1 MRVITNMTDSPDS
14 GQLASV
20 RELGPTIAAAAD
32 EIERIRDIP
41 DALFDRLIERDL
53 FRLLVPRAY
62 GGAELDPP
70 RYVRILEEVAKSDAS
85 VAWCLGQNNVCAM
98 VAAYLE
104 PAAAREIFDSPRA
117 ILAWG
122 PGPGEARVTDSG
134 YLLSGRF
141 DFASGS
147 RHATWLGA
155 HVPVIE
161 ADGTRRVGADG
172 TAKLHTMLFPRA
184 EAQIHDTWRV
194 LGLRGTGSD
203 SYSVAGVQI
212 PEARTLVRDS
222 SASLRQQGAL
232 YVFAQSHL
240 YASGFAAVALGIGHA
255 CLDAFVSTL
264 RDTVPRG
271 ASRPRG
277 ANNVVQSEV
286 ARAEARLRSSRM
298 FLFGSLE
305 EIWSGVQH
313 SGALTDEQR
322 LTIRLASTWAIQQAR
337 EAVTAVYLAA
347 GALAIFESQ
356 PFERRLR
363 DIHALSQ
370 QMQGHAAH
378 FETVGQIRMGMA
390 PERPLFTF

>member
-1 MRVITNMTDSPDS
+1 MTKVDDPHGD
-14 GQLASV
+14 GYLLSV
-20 RELGPTIAAAAD
+20 RELGPAIASAAD

-41 DALFDRLIERDL
+41 EALFDRLIEHDL
-53 FRLLVPRAY
+53 FRLLLPRDY
-62 GGAELDPP
+62 GGAEIDPI
-70 RYVRILEEVAKSDAS
+70 RYMSILEEVAKSDAS
-85 VAWCLGQNNVCAM
+85 TAWCLGQNNVCSM

-104 PAAAREIFDSPRA
+104 PAVAMEIFDSPRA

-122 PGPGEARVTDSG
+122 PGPGEARVAPGG
-134 YLLSGRF
+134 YLLSGNF

-161 ADGTRRVGADG
+161 TDGSRRAGADG
-172 TAKLHTMLFPRA
+172 SAKLHTLLFPRS
-184 EAQIHDTWRV
+184 EAQVRDNWRV

-203 SYSVAGVQI
+203 SYSVAGALV
-212 PEARTLVRDS
+212 PESRTLVRDN
-222 SASLRQQGAL
+222 SAKRRQKGSL

-240 YASGFAAVALGIGHA
+240 YASGFASVALGIGQA
-255 CLDAFVSTL
+255 CLDAFVGTM

-271 ASRPRG
+271 ASRSRG
-277 ANNVVQSEV
+277 ANNVVQSDV
-286 ARAEARLRSSRM
+286 AQAEARLRSSRM
-298 FLFGSLE
+298 FLRGSLA
-305 EIWSGVQH
+305 EIWASVTR
-313 SGALTDEQR
+313 SGAISDEQS

-337 EAVTAVYLAA
+337 EAVTALYMAA

-356 PFERRLR
+356 PFERRFR

-378 FETVGQIRMGMA
+378 FETVGQMRMGMK

>member
-1 MRVITNMTDSPDS
+1 MRAMSNPSDAPES
-14 GQLASV
+14 GHLQSV
-20 RELGPTIAAAAD
+20 RELGPDIAAAAD
-32 EIERIRDIP
+32 EIERLRDIP

-53 FRLLVPRAY
+53 FRLLLPRAY

-70 RYVRILEEVAKSDAS
+70 QYVRILEEVAKSDAS
-85 VAWCLGQNNVCAM
+85 VAWCLSQNNVCSM

-122 PGPGEARVTDSG
+122 PGPGEARVTDGG
-134 YLLSGRF
+134 YLLSGKF

-161 ADGTRRVGADG
+161 ADGSRRTAADG
-172 TAKLHTMLFPRA
+172 SARLHTLLFPRSA
-184 EAQIHDTWRV
+184 AQVQDNWRV

-203 SYSVAGVQI
+203 SYSVAGLRV
-212 PEARTLVRDS
+212 PESRTLVRDS
-222 SASLRQQGAL
+222 SASLRQKGPL
-232 YVFAQSHL
+232 YVFTQSHL
-240 YASGFAAVALGIGHA
+240 YASGFASVALGIGQA
-255 CLDAFVSTL
+255 CFDAFVGNM

-271 ASRPRG
+271 ASRSRG

-298 FLFGSLE
+298 FLRGSLE
-305 EIWSGVQH
+305 EIWADVVR
-313 SGALTDEQR
+313 SGAMTDEQR

-337 EAVTAVYLAA
+337 EAVTALYMAA

-356 PFERRLR
+356 PFERRFR
-363 DIHALSQ
+363 DIHTLSQ

-378 FETVGQIRMGMA
+378 FETVGQMRMGM
-390 PERPLFTF
+390 PLERPLFTF

>member
-1 MRVITNMTDSPDS
+1 MTNVKD
-14 GQLASV
+14 LADGGHLQSV
-20 RELGPTIAAAAD
+20 RELGPAIAAAAD

-53 FRLLVPRAY
+53 FRLLLPREY
-62 GGAELDPP
+62 GGAEIDPP

-85 VAWCLGQNNVCAM
+85 TAWCLGQNNVCSM

-104 PAAAREIFDSPRA
+104 PAAAKDIFDSPRA

-122 PGPGEARVTDSG
+122 PGPGEARVTEGG
-134 YLLSGRF
+134 YLLSGNF

-161 ADGTRRVGADG
+161 ADGSRRTAADG
-172 TAKLHTMLFPRA
+172 TTRLHTLLFPRA
-184 EAQIHDTWRV
+184 AAQVRDNWRV

-203 SYSVAGVQI
+203 SYSVAGLQV
-212 PEARTLVRDS
+212 PESRSLVRDA
-222 SASLRQQGAL
+222 SAMRRQKGPL
-232 YVFAQSHL
+232 YAFTQSHL
-240 YASGFAAVALGIGHA
+240 YASGFASVALGIGQA
-255 CLDAFVSTL
+255 CFDAFVGTL

-271 ASRPRG
+271 ASRSRG

-286 ARAEARLRSSRM
+286 AQSEARLRSARM
-298 FLFGSLE
+298 FLRGSLE
-305 EIWSGVQH
+305 EIWSSVVR
-313 SGALTDEQR
+313 SGALTDEQQ

-337 EAVTAVYLAA
+337 EAVTALYMAA

-356 PFERRLR
+356 PFERRFR
-363 DIHALSQ
+363 DIHTLSQ

-378 FETVGQIRMGMA
+378 FETVGQMRMGMKL
-390 PERPLFTF
+390 ERSLFTF

>member
-1 MRVITNMTDSPDS
+1 MTNATDSLDAEHL
-14 GQLASV
+14 QSV
-20 RELGPTIAAAAD
+20 RELGPAIAAAAD

-53 FRLLVPRAY
+53 FRLLLPRAY
-62 GGAELDPP
+62 GGAEIDPL
-70 RYVRILEEVAKSDAS
+70 RYMRILEEVAKSDAS
-85 VAWCLGQNNVCAM
+85 TAWCLGQNNVCSM

-104 PAAAREIFDSPRA
+104 PAVAKEIFDSPRA

-122 PGPGEARVTDSG
+122 PGPGEARVTPGG
-134 YLLSGRF
+134 YVLSGNF

-161 ADGTRRVGADG
+161 ADGSRRAAADG
-172 TAKLHTMLFPRA
+172 SARLHTLLFPRA
-184 EAQIHDTWRV
+184 EAQVRDNWRV

-203 SYSVAGVQI
+203 SYSVAGVQV
-212 PEARTLVRDS
+212 PESRTLVRDS
-222 SASLRQQGAL
+222 SAQLRQKGPL

-240 YASGFAAVALGIGHA
+240 YASGFAAIALGIGQA
-255 CLDAFVSTL
+255 CFDAFVGTM

-271 ASRPRG
+271 ARRSRG

-286 ARAEARLRSSRM
+286 AQSEARLRSSRM
-298 FLFGSLE
+298 FLRGSLE
-305 EIWSGVQH
+305 EIWSGVVR
-313 SGALTDEQR
+313 SGAMTDEQR

-337 EAVTAVYLAA
+337 EAVTALYMAA

-356 PFERRLR
+356 PFERRFR
-363 DIHALSQ
+363 DIHTLSQ
-370 QMQGHAAH
+370 QLQGHAAH
-378 FETVGQIRMGMA
+378 FETVGQIRMGMK
-390 PERPLFTF
+390 PERSLFTF

>member
-1 MRVITNMTDSPDS
+1 MTSVHDPHDA
-14 GQLASV
+14 GLLQSV
-20 RELGPTIAAAAD
+20 RDLGPAIAAAAD
-32 EIERIRDIP
+32 EIERTRDIP
-41 DALFDRLIERDL
+41 DALFDRLIGRDL
-53 FRLLVPRAY
+53 FRLLLPREY

-70 RYVRILEEVAKSDAS
+70 QYVRILEEVAKSDAS

-122 PGPGEARVTDSG
+122 PGPGDARVAPGG
-134 YLLSGRF
+134 YVLSGKF

-161 ADGTRRVGADG
+161 PDGTRRVGADG
-172 TAKLHTMLFPRA
+172 SARLHTLLFPRA
-184 EAQIHDTWRV
+184 EAQIHDNWRV

-203 SYSVAGVQI
+203 SYSVPGVRV
-212 PEARTLVRDS
+212 PEARTLVRDN
-222 SASLRQQGAL
+222 AAALRQKGPL
-232 YVFAQSHL
+232 YVFTQSQL
-240 YASGFAAVALGIGHA
+240 YASGFASVALGIGQA
-255 CLDAFVSTL
+255 CFDAFVGTM

-271 ASRPRG
+271 ASRSRG

-286 ARAEARLRSSRM
+286 AQAEARLRSSRM
-298 FLFGSLE
+298 FLRGSLE
-305 EIWSGVQH
+305 EIWTGVTK
-313 SGALTDEQR
+313 SGAMTDEQR

-337 EAVTAVYLAA
+337 EAVTALYTAA

-356 PFERRLR
+356 PFERRFR
-363 DIHALSQ
+363 DIHTLCQ
-370 QMQGHAAH
+370 QLQGHAAH
-378 FETVGQIRMGMA
+378 FETVGQMRMGVKL
-390 PERPLFTF
+390 ERPLFTF

>member
-1 MRVITNMTDSPDS
+1 VTGLLS
-14 GQLASV
+14 SV
-20 RELGPTIAAAAD
+20 RELGPEIAAAAG
-32 EIERIRDIP
+32 EIERLRDIP
-41 DALFDRLIERDL
+41 EALFDRLIERDL
-53 FRLLVPRAY
+53 FRLLLPRAY
-62 GGAELDPP
+62 VGAELDPP
-70 RYVRILEEVAKSDAS
+70 QYMRILEEVAKSDAS

-104 PAAAREIFDSPRA
+104 PAAAKEIFDSPRS

-122 PGPGEARVTDSG
+122 PGPGEAHVAPGG
-134 YLLSGRF
+134 YVLTGRF

-161 ADGTRRVGADG
+161 ADGTRRMAADG
-172 TAKLHTMLFPRA
+172 TARLHTMLFPRA
-184 EAQIHDTWRV
+184 EAQVHDTWQV

-203 SYSVAGVQI
+203 SYSVAGVRI

-240 YASGFAAVALGIGHA
+240 YASGFGAVALGIGQA
-255 CLDAFVSTL
+255 CLDAFVATM

-271 ASRPRG
+271 ASRSRG

-305 EIWSGVQH
+305 EIWSGVQR
-313 SGALTDEQR
+313 SGAMTDEQR

-337 EAVTAVYLAA
+337 EAVTAIYMAA

-356 PFERRLR
+356 PFERRFR

-378 FETVGQIRMGMA
+378 FETVGQVRMGMA

>member
-1 MRVITNMTDSPDS
+1 MTGASDPHQT
-14 GQLASV
+14 GHLQSV
-20 RELGPTIAAAAD
+20 RELGPAIAAAAD
-32 EIERIRDIP
+32 EIERLRDIP

-53 FRLLVPRAY
+53 FRLLLPRAY
-62 GGAELDPP
+62 GGAELDPL
-70 RYVRILEEVAKSDAS
+70 RYVHILEEVAKSDAS
-85 VAWCLGQNNVCAM
+85 TAWCLGQNNVCSM

-122 PGPGEARVTDSG
+122 PGPGEARVTEGG

-155 HVPVIE
+155 HVPVI
-161 ADGTRRVGADG
+161 APDGTRS
-172 TAKLHTMLFPRA
+172 AKLHTLLFPRG
-184 EAQIHDTWRV
+184 EAQIHDNWRV

-203 SYSVAGVQI
+203 SYSVSGVKV
-212 PEARTLVRDS
+212 PESRTLVRDS
-222 SASLRQQGAL
+222 SASLRQKGPL
-232 YVFAQSHL
+232 YVFTQSHL
-240 YASGFAAVALGIGHA
+240 YASGFAAVALGIGQA
-255 CLDAFVSTL
+255 CFDAFVGTL

-271 ASRPRG
+271 ASRSRG

-286 ARAEARLRSSRM
+286 AQAEARLRSSRM
-298 FLFGSLE
+298 FLHGSLE
-305 EIWSGVQH
+305 EIWSGVVR
-313 SGALTDEQR
+313 SGAMTDEQR

-337 EAVTAVYLAA
+337 EAVTALYLAA

-356 PFERRLR
+356 PFERRFR
-363 DIHALSQ
+363 DIHTLSQ

-378 FETVGQIRMGMA
+378 FETVGQMRMGMKL
-390 PERPLFTF
+390 ERPLFTF